1 MNDLH
6 NRAQPHRAAS
16 LVIEKLGRKKKQRR
30 TNALASTV
38 AQVLADLCD
47 RLHAR
52 NGILSE
58 FALER
63 RKLVVQQVDNFLPV
77 HSRRC
82 PQSLCAPPVSSVLKI
97 FVLIRPIIHKLQ
109 SNPKSMS
116 PPQGDDF

>member
-58 FALER
+58 LALER
-63 RKLVVQQVDNFLPV
+63 RKLVVQQVENFLPV
-77 HSRRC
+77 NSGRC
-82 PQSLCAPPVSSVLKI
+82 AQSLCAPPVSSDVVKI
-97 FVLIRPIIHKLQ
+97 LVLIRPIIHKLQ
-109 SNPKSMS
+109 INPKIMS
-116 PPQGDDF
+116 PQ